1 MNLIQRPLYRMVAT
15 DEEIIFAAQDITIVA
30 TKIRVKY
37 IAEVYVS
44 DHSGNPFSQG
54 RIATLKTIPNDTGTG
69 IFDFSRVLE
78 AYVGPDYLGG
88 KTYSSGTPPTQH
100 YTQSNGIDYS
110 DTQPHTIHEIDKHS
124 YIPPESMQMCI
135 KFYIEYAEA
144 IGEPLQN
151 TSNSPLLSDTF
162 YIHNAVRQEDDVL
175 AIDGRNGFFGYNY
188 AYNDYVL
195 NEAGYSG
202 DTVGKFLT
210 NAPTTQYI
218 GDNDFHTIAYF
229 NQSDEAETLAQG
241 SGSMFGLEIGGGTAT
256 KRLVKQILITFYYN
270 GVQTGATIDYTN
282 AASNGSVHWQT
293 GSPKAIIQ
301 YTGVGT
307 GNINNCTNNG
317 VPALWDY
324 YTDEAK
330 NDDVSIQR
338 ISLLYYFYRQEVC
351 KGFEKFRLT
360 WLNRLGVW
368 DYFNFTKKNV
378 RKVNSKRS
386 TYQQIKGSW
395 NESRYIKHGY
405 KGGKKVFSTNSK
417 QVVTL
422 QTDFITEEAA
432 EWLEELFTSPEVF
445 VLQERSETQ
454 TESGAGGGC
463 GGLYPYRRN
472 IINKYVQPC
481 NITTSSYTRKT
492 TANDKLKQYTLE
504 IEMSHNK
511 RIQKA

>member
-1 MNLIQRPLYRMVAT
+1 MNIIQEPLYRMVAT
-15 DEEIIFAAQDITIVA
+15 DEEIIFAVQDIAIAA

-37 IAEVYVS
+37 IAEVYIS
-44 DHSGNPFSQG
+44 SYSTNPFSQLK
-54 RIATLKTIPNDTGTG
+54 IATLKTIPNDTGTG

-78 AYVGPDYLGG
+78 AYVSPDYLGG
-88 KTYSSGTPPTQH
+88 ITTSAGTPPTQY
-100 YTQSNGIDYS
+100 YTKSNGIDYS
-110 DTQPHTIHEIDKHS
+110 NTQPHTIHEIDKHS
-124 YIPPESMQMCI
+124 INRNACKLFGI
-135 KFYIEYAEA
+135 KFYLEYADA

-151 TSNSPLLSDTF
+151 TLTAALQSRTF
-162 YIHNAVRQEDDVL
+162 YIHNAVRQEDDLL
-175 AIDGRNGFFGYNY
+175 AIDGRTGIFGYNY

-195 NEAGYSG
+195 NVATYSG
-202 DTVGKFLT
+202 DTEGKFLT
-210 NAPTTQYI
+210 NAPTIQYI

-229 NQSDEAETLAQG
+229 NQSDEAATLEQG
-241 SGSMFGLEIGGGTAT
+241 AGSMFGLEIGGGTASG
-256 KRLVKQILITFYYN
+256 RLVKRIYIQFYYN

-282 AASNGSVHWQT
+282 AAANGSIHWQS
-293 GSPKAIIQ
+293 GRPQAAIQ

-307 GNINNCTNNG
+307 GNINNCTNSG

-324 YTDEAK
+324 YT
-330 NDDVSIQR
+330 VSALSDASAATV
-338 ISLLYYFYRQEVC
+338 ISKVYYFYRQEVC

-395 NESRYIKHGY
+395 NEDKYIKHGY

-417 QVVTL
+417 EVVTL

-445 VLQERSETQ
+445 VLQERNDVQ
-454 TESGAGGGC
+454 TEAGLQDCADEGE
-463 GGLYPYRRN
+463 RRN

-481 NITTSSYTRKT
+481 IITTSSYTRKT
-492 TANDKLKQYTLE
+492 TANDKLKQYTVE

>member
-1 MNLIQRPLYRMVAT
+1 MNLIQQPLYRMVAT
-15 DEEIIFAAQDITIVA
+15 DEEIIFAVQDIPIA
-30 TKIRVKY
+30 ASKIRVKY

-44 DHSGNPFSQG
+44 DHSSNPFSQLK
-54 RIATLKTIPNDTGTG
+54 IATLKTIPNDTGTG

-78 AYVGPDYLGG
+78 AYVSPDYLGG
-88 KTYSSGTPPTQH
+88 KTTTAGTPAVQY
-100 YTQSNGIDYS
+100 YTKSNGIDYS
-110 DTQPHTIHEIDKHS
+110 NTQPHTIHEIDKHS
-124 YIPPESMQMCI
+124 LNRNACKIFGI
-135 KFYIEYAEA
+135 KFYLEYADA

-151 TSNSPLLSDTF
+151 TSTSPLLTDTF
-162 YIHNAVRQEDDVL
+162 YIHNAVRQEDDLL
-175 AIDGRNGFFGYNY
+175 AIDDRTGIFGYNY

-195 NEAGYSG
+195 NVAGYDG

-229 NQSDEAETLAQG
+229 NQSDEAETIAQG
-241 SGSMFGLEIGGGTAT
+241 SGSMFGLEIGGATAAR
-256 KRLVKQILITFYYN
+256 RLVKRILIKFYYN
-270 GVQTGATIDYTN
+270 GVQTGSTIDYSN
-282 AASNGSVHWQT
+282 SASNGSVHWQT
-293 GSPKAIIQ
+293 ITPRAAIQ

-317 VPALWDY
+317 VPTLWDY
-324 YTDEAK
+324 YTVEAK
-330 NDDVSIQR
+330 NDDASI

-378 RKVNSKRS
+378 RKVNSKRE

-395 NESRYIKHGY
+395 NEDKYIKHGY

-417 QVVTL
+417 EVVTL

-445 VLQERSETQ
+445 VLQERIQTQSEDP
-454 TESGAGGGC
+454 SDCAGSV
-463 GGLYPYRRN
+463 RRN
-472 IINKYVQPC
+472 IINKTIQPC
-481 NITTSSYTRKT
+481 IITTSSYTRKT
-492 TANDKLKQYTLE
+492 TANDKLKQYTVE